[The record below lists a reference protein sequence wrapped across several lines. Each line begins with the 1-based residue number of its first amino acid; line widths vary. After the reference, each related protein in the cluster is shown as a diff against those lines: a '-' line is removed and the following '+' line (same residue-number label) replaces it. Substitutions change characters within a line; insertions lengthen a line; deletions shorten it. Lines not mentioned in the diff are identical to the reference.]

1 MIYFQIVMS
10 KFKKMIRVLGL
21 VFLIILALSGVGIG
35 AVLNP
40 RRERMDN
47 EVHIELV
54 EKGLEDEKEIKE

>member
-1 MIYFQIVMS
+1 
-10 KFKKMIRVLGL
+10 MIRVLGL

-47 EVHIELV
+47 EVHIELA